1 MPIKLM
7 LNDKLRGFT
16 LIEVMI
22 AMLVASVVLLALGS
36 MLVMSIR
43 TNQQSEHRMDAVA
56 KTQSILSSIEANI
69 APNFIIGNATTLGSA
84 QYVAYHQLCSPG
96 NSGSQGTCPVGSAES
111 IYTPTVALSPSPVPL
126 SGLVTIAVTLAWQE
140 HGVNKTV
147 TLTSQ
152 VVI

>member
-1 MPIKLM
+1 MSIKLM
-7 LNDKLRGFT
+7 SNDKLRGFT

-22 AMLVASVVLLALGS
+22 AMLVSSVVLLALGG

-43 TNQQSEHRMDAVA
+43 TNQQSEHRMDAA
-56 KTQSILSSIEANI
+56 ATAQSVMANI
-69 APNFIIGNATTLGSA
+69 SARAAATVGYIQGVFPCPAPPPVPATA
-84 QYVAYHQLCSPG
+84 QCDAEAQLINQPWF
-96 NSGSQGTCPVGSAES
+96 
-111 IYTPTVALSPSPVPL
+111 TPTVALSQSPVPL